1 MMSPQACYVGID
13 LAQTTLNIAVRP
25 SACTWQMA
33 NDDTGSTNLV
43 SAKLM
48 RDSAEN
54 SPLFSYAVVSP
65 ASWATVGELSST
77 ARNL

>member
-43 SAKLM
+43 SRLRYSSEKLYFH
-48 RDSAEN
+48 
-54 SPLFSYAVVSP
+54 P
-65 ASWATVGELSST
+65 SW
-77 ARNL
+77 